1 MDRSVKERLVGAS
14 ILVLLIV
21 LIVPELLSGP
31 APAPVAPVDRS
42 LPASAPEAVRN
53 VTVDLATNR
62 AAPQEPTLDAAA
74 SSVQPA
80 ETQSGEAAS
89 AAAETSPAPTT
100 PSAPLRPSLSV
111 VPLES
116 EAPAP
121 TTATRG
127 PTATTATGAAAAT
140 ATTVTTAT
148 GATTVP
154 GAKGAS
160 APLAQRHAWAVQ
172 LGSFAS
178 RANAD
183 KLVRHLKAQGFAVY
197 EVPGGSG
204 PSLRY
209 RVRVGP
215 MADRGAAS
223 QAAGKLKSLGQ
234 TPSLVAPAP

>member
-31 APAPVAPVDRS
+31 APPPVAPVDRR

-74 SSVQPA
+74 SSVEPTEA
-80 ETQSGEAAS
+80 PSGEAAS
-89 AAAETSPAPTT
+89 AVAES
-100 PSAPLRPSLSV
+100 SVKPSLSV

-121 TTATRG
+121 TTPTRG
-127 PTATTATGAAAAT
+127 PTATMINGAAA
-140 ATTVTTAT
+140 TTASEAAAAAS
-148 GATTVP
+148 GAAAVP
-154 GAKGAS
+154 AAKGAS
-160 APLAQRHAWAVQ
+160 TPLAQRHAWAVQ

-183 KLVRHLKAQGFAVY
+183 KLVRQLKAQGFAVY

-215 MADRGAAS
+215 MADRGSAS

>member
-62 AAPQEPTLDAAA
+62 AAPQEPILDAAA

-80 ETQSGEAAS
+80 QTPSGEAAS
-89 AAAETSPAPTT
+89 AAAETSSAPTT

-140 ATTVTTAT
+140 ATTVT
-148 GATTVP
+148 GATAVP

-160 APLAQRHAWAVQ
+160 APLAQRHSWAVQ

>member
-62 AAPQEPTLDAAA
+62 AAPQEPILDAAA

-80 ETQSGEAAS
+80 ETPSGEAAS
-89 AAAETSPAPTT
+89 AAAETSSAPTT

-140 ATTVTTAT
+140 ATTVT
-148 GATTVP
+148 GATAVP

>member
-62 AAPQEPTLDAAA
+62 AAPQEPILDAAA

-80 ETQSGEAAS
+80 ETPSGEAAS
-89 AAAETSPAPTT
+89 AAAETSSAPTT

-140 ATTVTTAT
+140 ATTVT
-148 GATTVP
+148 GATAVP

-172 LGSFAS
+172 LGSFSS